1 MTPRTGWQMVV
12 DALLA
17 EGVRYV
23 FGLPGSPLNLYDALY
38 DTPDIKPIL
47 VRHEAAG
54 GFMAMAYALLT
65 RGPAVCFAS
74 PGPGIAQLEPA
85 LLESLA
91 TCAPV
96 IAPCAGI
103 DGRKEGQGA
112 FQETDHLGM
121 MRPVTKWAARVSHPE
136 RIPWAMRRAF
146 AVATNGAPGPVF
158 LEIMPE
164 AGLARIE
171 PPPYTPAQRFV
182 RTAGDPERIA
192 AAARELVAARAPVI
206 IAGGGCRLSGAHA
219 ELVALAERL
228 GAPVL
233 TTPSGRGCLTED
245 HPLAHGQ
252 VGLYRTRLGVE
263 ALERADL
270 LMTVGSRNEEFQ
282 TGAWKHFPPGARYI
296 QIDVNPL
303 EIGRNWLPDVAIVG
317 DARLVLS
324 DLLRAVGDIVRPEWA
339 MRRDQLA
346 AAKTAYVAEVER
358 ECLAADQI
366 LQTKRILYELNRVF
380 GPETILVHENG
391 SQDLWS
397 YYSPYY
403 RVLTLDGV
411 VAPGEQTC
419 MGAGVAGAIGAKLAR
434 PDKHVVCVTGDGAFQ
449 MAGQELP
456 TAVQHGAPV
465 TWLIL
470 NNRALGWPKYRQQ
483 RLGARYIAVDYTA
496 QPDFAQLAQACG
508 CHGEGVERVAEVR
521 PALERA
527 RRANEAGQPAVLD
540 CIVGFE
546 DLPQGF
552 HRFHAG

>member
-12 DALLA
+12 DALSI

-38 DTPDIKPIL
+38 DASHIQPIL

-74 PGPGIAQLEPA
+74 PGPGIANLEPA

-103 DGRKEGQGA
+103 DGRKEGRGA

-121 MRPVTKWAARVSHPE
+121 MRPVTKWAARIAHPE
-136 RIPWAMRRAF
+136 KIPWAMRRAF
-146 AVATNGAPGPVF
+146 AVATNGQPGPVF

-171 PPPYTPAQRFV
+171 APAYTPAERFI

-192 AAARELVAARAPVI
+192 AAARELIAARTPVI
-206 IAGGGCRLSGAHA
+206 IAGGGTRLSGAHA
-219 ELVALAERL
+219 ELVALAEL
-228 GAPVL
+228 IGAPVL
-233 TTPSGRGCLTED
+233 TTPSGRGSLSED
-245 HPLAHGQ
+245 HSLSHGQ

-270 LMTVGSRNEEFQ
+270 LITVGSRNEEFQ
-282 TGAWKHFPPGARYI
+282 TAAWQHFPAGARYI
-296 QIDVNPL
+296 QIDIAPF

-317 DARLVLS
+317 DARLVLT
-324 DLLRAVGDIVRPEWA
+324 DLLAAVRGSARPEWRT
-339 MRRDQLA
+339 RREQLT

-358 ECLAADQI
+358 ECLAADQA
-366 LQTKRILYELNRVF
+366 LQTKRILYELNRVY
-380 GPETILVHENG
+380 GQDTILVHENG

-403 RVLTLDGV
+403 RVLDLDGV

-434 PDKHVVCVTGDGAFQ
+434 PDKQVVCVTGDGAFQ
-449 MAGQELP
+449 MASQELP
-456 TAVQHGAPV
+456 TAVQHRAPV

-470 NNRALGWPKYRQQ
+470 NNCALGWPKYREQ
-483 RLGARYIAVDYTA
+483 RLGERYIAVDYTA
-496 QPDFAQLAQACG
+496 QPDFTQLAQACG
-508 CHGEGVERVAEVR
+508 CHGERVEGVADVR

-527 RRANEAGQPAVLD
+527 RRANQDGQPAVLD
-540 CIVGFE
+540 CVVGFE
-546 DLPQGF
+546 DLPEGF
-552 HRFHAG
+552 HQFHEG